1 MNGEIRTYARIFD
14 RDLDVLAREVSLY
27 PDDASL
33 WQEVPGQPTLGGN
46 LALHLVGNLRHFLGA
61 VLAGSGFTRE
71 RELEFNQRGLSR
83 ERLAADIQTARSEV
97 AAALEA
103 LDPARLEQP
112 FPEPIRDHQLP
123 TRMVLVH
130 LITHLSFHLGQLDY
144 HRRAATEDRTSAGP
158 GGFAQ
163 LLDA

>member
-1 MNGEIRTYARIFD
+1 MNDEIRTYARIFD
-14 RDLDVLAREVSLY
+14 RDLGVLEREVSLY

-33 WQEVPGQPTLGGN
+33 WKPVGGQPTLGGN
-46 LALHLVGNLRHFLGA
+46 LALHLAGNLRHFLGA
-61 VLAGSGFTRE
+61 VLGGSGFKRD
-71 RELEFNQRGLSR
+71 RDGEFSSR
-83 ERLAADIQTARSEV
+83 DRSRDAVIAEIRRARSD
-97 AAALEA
+97 AAMALA
-103 LDPARLEQP
+103 KLDPASLDRP
-112 FPEPIRDHQLP
+112 FPEAIRGHTLP

-144 HRRAATEDRTSAGP
+144 HRRAATCDRTSAEP

>member
-1 MNGEIRTYARIFD
+1 MNDEIRTFSRIFD
-14 RDLDVLAREVSLY
+14 RDLAVLEREVSLY

-33 WQEVPGQPTLGGN
+33 WKPVEGQPTLGGN

-61 VLAGSGFTRE
+61 VLGGSGFKRDRE
-71 RELEFNQRGLSR
+71 GEFSSR
-83 ERLAADIQTARSEV
+83 DQSRDAVIAEVRRARADAAMALAK
-97 AAALEA
+97 
-103 LDPARLEQP
+103 LDPALLDQP
-112 FPEPIRDHQLP
+112 FPEAIRGHALP

-144 HRRAATEDRTSAGP
+144 HRRAATGDRTSAEP

>member
-1 MNGEIRTYARIFD
+1 MNDEIRTCARIFD
-14 RDLDVLAREVSLY
+14 RDISVLEHEVSLY

-33 WQEVPGQPTLGGN
+33 WKPVEGQPTLGGN
-46 LALHLVGNLRHFLGA
+46 LALHLAGNLRHFVGGVLG
-61 VLAGSGFTRE
+61 GSGFKRD
-71 RELEFNQRGLSR
+71 RDGEFSARGLSR
-83 ERLAADIQTARSEV
+83 EAVILELRAAKADVATALAK
-97 AAALEA
+97 
-103 LDPARLEQP
+103 LDPARLGEP
-112 FPEPIRDHQLP
+112 FPEAIRGHTLP

-144 HRRAATEDRTSAGP
+144 HRRAATGDRTSAEP